1 MMQLLVLGAMALAV
15 ISIIVIMECALRKG
29 NK

>member
-1 MMQLLVLGAMALAV
+1 MMKLLVLGVMVIAV
-15 ISIIVIMECALRKG
+15 ISIIVIMECALRKE

>member
-1 MMQLLVLGAMALAV
+1 MMQLLVLGVMALAV
-15 ISIIVIMECALRKG
+15 VAIIVIMECALRKG